1 MSYSWELLFLETSHY
16 QFEKIHPHLL
26 TINPSMNP
34 LCHFF
39 PNHKLFVPLL
49 RNVILPDWSVNPS
62 PSQPLT
68 RGLPSIRT
76 SRSPPF
82 LAFWL
87 PSNLS
92 TFCDLKFANCSSS
105 TTPRS
110 TRCDH
115 MTIFNDTSP
124 NTVCI
129 FHDSE
134 LQHCRDVESS
144 WLSLNDVALACTA
157 TFQCSKSLNSTSF
170 RKLVVFVSESLS
182 LKFPLDQ
189 TLFCEL

>member
-1 MSYSWELLFLETSHY
+1 MSYSCELLFLETSHY
-16 QFEKIHPHLL
+16 RFEKAHPHLL
-26 TINPSMNP
+26 TINTSMNS

-39 PNHKLFVPLL
+39 PNQKLFFSLL
-49 RNVILPDWSVNPS
+49 RNDIFPNWSVDPS

-68 RGLPSIRT
+68 RGLPSFCT
-76 SRSPPF
+76 SGSPPL
-82 LAFWL
+82 LAFWS

-92 TFCDLKFANCSSS
+92 IFCDLKFANCSS

-110 TRCDH
+110 IRCDH

-144 WLSLNDVALACTA
+144 WLSPNDVALACTA

-170 RKLVVFVSESLS
+170 KKLVVFVSESPS